1 MTTAELSKLLPILL
15 PTAALFAIIGW
26 WLRGKKKVPA
36 AALTAAA
43 KVNAPSNSERQRLRD
58 LEGKLRTTESTLS
71 AAQAELS
78 ILRSSSVP
86 QSTHAAL
93 AAELETASSNAGAL
107 EAQLKKSRDVQTS
120 LQAQANDAGKKIQAR
135 AITLENELSA
145 ARTEILRLKALAEP
159 NTEGLKRA
167 DAEIETVRTRL
178 RAVEAQLA
186 ERNADLN
193 AQKARSLSTTAR
205 APRTIAS
212 SAALAGAPL
221 NLLGFDTAS
230 QDLAA
235 ATDPSV
241 ENPVA
246 AVLPDENAVIPDN
259 AIATA
264 GSIFGKRIEPDDLT
278 LIEGIGPAIR
288 NLLAGAGIATWE
300 SVANA
305 EPEQLHAILVEAG
318 PAFAAHSP
326 ATWPEQARLAANA
339 NWFQLKSLQ
348 EKLIAGRAPE
358 TAPESTDG

>member
-15 PTAALFAIIGW
+15 PTAACFALIGW
-26 WLRGKKKVPA
+26 WLRGKKKIPVA
-36 AALTAAA
+36 AVSTTA
-43 KVNAPSNSERQRLRD
+43 KVATPSNSERQRLREV
-58 LEGKLRTTESTLS
+58 EGKLRTTESTLS
-71 AAQAELS
+71 AAQSELS
-78 ILRSSSVP
+78 ALRATSVP
-86 QSTHAAL
+86 QATHAAL
-93 AAELETASSNAGAL
+93 AAELETARTNASAL
-107 EAQLKKSRDVQTS
+107 EVQLKKSRDVQTT

-135 AITLENELSA
+135 AIGLENELSA
-145 ARTEILRLKALAEP
+145 ARTEILRLKALADP
-159 NTEGLKRA
+159 NTDGLKRA
-167 DAEIETVRTRL
+167 DAEIETIRTRL

-186 ERNADLN
+186 ERNAEVN

-205 APRTIAS
+205 APRTIAA
-212 SAALAGAPL
+212 SAAVAGAPL

-230 QDLAA
+230 QVLSAA
-235 ATDPSV
+235 SEPTL

-246 AVLPDENAVIPDN
+246 ALLPDETAVIPDN

-288 NLLAGAGIATWE
+288 NLLAGAGFATWE
-300 SVANA
+300 SLANA

-326 ATWPEQARLAANA
+326 ASWPEQARLAANA

-348 EKLIAGRAPE
+348 DKLVAGRALE
-358 TAPESTDG
+358 SAPESTDG